1 MGEGR
6 NGRRK
11 GEQEKRRAKGL
22 QKGGGQR
29 EEEVRRETGIGC
41 YGREKVCKARR
52 GRHARS

>member
-11 GEQEKRRAKGL
+11 GEQEKRKAKGL

-29 EEEVRRETGIGC
+29 EEEVRRETGMGC
-41 YGREKVCKARR
+41 YGREKVCRVR
-52 GRHARS
+52 SGRHARS